1 MENLHTK
8 KTSNGS
14 NSLIRQMSVNQ
25 KSGRQTFRRRFVSGS
40 LFVSPCPPECYLQS
54 ETNIEPDLRLSPLLI
69 DRCQKYLSG
78 LFQIHTILY
87 LLCKKISTAKWVFYF
102 FTGFRRVSPFLS
114 ILYDILQKVLILT
127 KASSILGPQNRI
139 IFSLIKSLTNYSFQ
153 QYLVRLAVFLSN
165 DEQKSF
171 FCYLK

>member
-1 MENLHTK
+1 MENFHTK
-8 KTSNGS
+8 IKSNGS
-14 NSLIRQMSVNQ
+14 NFGSLIRQMSINQ

-54 ETNIEPDLRLSPLLI
+54 ETNIEPHLRLQSN
-69 DRCQKYLSG
+69 LS
-78 LFQIHTILY
+78 
-87 LLCKKISTAKWVFYF
+87 KVISVAKWVFYF

-127 KASSILGPQNRI
+127 KASRILGPQKRI
-139 IFSLIKSLTNYSFQ
+139 TFSLIKSLTNYSFQ

-165 DEQKSF
+165 DEQKSL

>member
-1 MENLHTK
+1 
-8 KTSNGS
+8 
-14 NSLIRQMSVNQ
+14 MSVNQ

-87 LLCKKISTAKWVFYF
+87 LLCKKISTAKWVFYNF